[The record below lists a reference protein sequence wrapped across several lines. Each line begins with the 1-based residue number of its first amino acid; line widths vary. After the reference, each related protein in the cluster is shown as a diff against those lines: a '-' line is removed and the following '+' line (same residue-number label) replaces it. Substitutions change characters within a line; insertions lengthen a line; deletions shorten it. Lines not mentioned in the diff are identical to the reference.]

1 MVTKVRELRPIDY
14 VNISVLGFGLAAL
27 STSLGQIIL
36 PLRVLDLA
44 PESLKNTYLGI
55 LTFAAMA
62 TAMLVQLVVGY
73 FSDRTTLRW
82 GRRRPYIAAG
92 SILATVLMVGIGMAM
107 SYLWLV
113 VAVVLVQTSANIA
126 QSPYDAVVKDQVPQS
141 QRGRVSSIRA
151 IAGASGAVL
160 LVLITGFI
168 MDRHIV
174 KERDFWLWLA
184 LALPAVI
191 MVITMIWTVVAVRDE
206 GVAKPSKRESGRD
219 KPRDGKAHPQLGR
232 LLAAG
237 FFFTL
242 AGGILQTYTLFFLK
256 DVVELENPAS
266 AVGILAVAVGLTI
279 IITLYPSGVL
289 ADRLGRKPLLYI
301 SAALG
306 STGSLLF
313 FLAQNMTHVVL
324 IGILLGVAVGI
335 FMSAGRALITD
346 MVSERRAAQ
355 QLGLANFALLGGMA
369 VAKLGGVGI
378 DFLNGFGDNM
388 GYYALLTLCAAS
400 FCVGA
405 LLINS
410 LNLSPSSQVTPPLE
424 PSLGT
429 RPGD

>member
-168 MDRHIV
+168 MDRHVV
-174 KERDFWLWLA
+174 KERDLWLWLA

-191 MVITMIWTVVAVRDE
+191 MAITMIWTVVAVRDE
-206 GVAKPSKRESGRD
+206 RVAKPPQKESGRD

-279 IITLYPSGVL
+279 IITLYPAGAL

-313 FLAQNMTHVVL
+313 FLAQNLTHVVL

-355 QLGLANFALLGGMA
+355 QLGLANFALLGGLA

-378 DFLNGFGDNM
+378 DFLNGFSDNL

-410 LNLSPSSQVTPPLE
+410 LNLSPSSKVTPPLE
-424 PSLGT
+424 PSLGM

>member
-1 MVTKVRELRPIDY
+1 MVTKVRKLRPMDY

-62 TAMLVQLVVGY
+62 TAMLVQLVAGY

-92 SILATVLMVGIGMAM
+92 SILAPVLMVGIGMAM

-168 MDRHIV
+168 MDRHVV
-174 KERDFWLWLA
+174 KERDLWLWLA

-191 MVITMIWTVVAVRDE
+191 MVITMVWTVVAVRDE
-206 GVAKPSKRESGRD
+206 GVAKPLQRESGRE
-219 KPRDGKAHPQLGR
+219 KTGDGKAHPQLGW

-256 DVVELENPAS
+256 DVVKLENPAS

-279 IITLYPSGVL
+279 IITLYPAGVL

-306 STGSLLF
+306 SMGSLSF
-313 FLAQNMTHVVL
+313 FLAQNLTHVLL

-355 QLGLANFALLGGMA
+355 QLGLANFALLGGLA

-378 DFLNGFGDNM
+378 DFLNGFGDNL

-400 FCVGA
+400 FSVGA

-410 LNLSPSSQVTPPLE
+410 LNLSPSSEVTPPLE
-424 PSLGT
+424 PSIGT

>member
-113 VAVVLVQTSANIA
+113 VAVVLVQASANIA

-168 MDRHIV
+168 MDRHVV
-174 KERDFWLWLA
+174 KERDLWLWLA

-191 MVITMIWTVVAVRDE
+191 MAITMIWTVVAVRDE
-206 GVAKPSKRESGRD
+206 GVAKPPKRESGRD

-242 AGGILQTYTLFFLK
+242 AGGILQTYTLFFLN
-256 DVVELENPAS
+256 DVVKLENPAS

-279 IITLYPSGVL
+279 IITLYPAGVL

-313 FLAQNMTHVVL
+313 FLAQNLTHVVL

-378 DFLNGFGDNM
+378 DFLNGFSDNL

-410 LNLSPSSQVTPPLE
+410 LNLSPSSKVTPPLE